1 MTTKSEKLKN
11 LAAIQEQI
19 ERLKEVQSSL
29 TRSYSKD
36 LKLTAVARKPKE
48 DYYSSDG
55 ERAAEVELSNSDA
68 KEVVAAI
75 IALKEAEYDR
85 LFVQVLGAP
94 INKAVKAADE
104 RELWG

>member
-11 LAAIQEQI
+11 LASIQEQI
-19 ERLKEVQSSL
+19 EDLKVVQSSL
-29 TRSYSKD
+29 ERSHSKD
-36 LKLTAVARKPKE
+36 LMIKATARKAVE

-94 INKAVKAADE
+94 INKSVKDADE